1 MSLDIGLYVE
11 VDTGGE
17 ELRFVDLYWANY
29 TGNVCPMWVK
39 AGVYE
44 ALYDSKGIEASS
56 IIPILEDGIADM
68 ESNPRTYIAMNPPN
82 GWGDS
87 VGALRFLRKLLAAC
101 RQDPKAF
108 IHVWK

>member
-11 VDTGGE
+11 VDTGGD
-17 ELRFVDLYWANY
+17 ELRNIELYSANY
-29 TGNVCPMWVK
+29 TGNVCPMWIE

-44 ALYDSKGIEASS
+44 ALYESDGVGAAA

-87 VGALRFLRKLLAAC
+87 VGALRFLRRLLAAC
-101 RQDPKAF
+101 KDNPLALIRS
-108 IHVWK
+108 W